1 MAGVERSLAGCPR
14 RGLGTAFG
22 LGDGRAPCGRPPVP
36 HHAHHGRR
44 FLLIKLVAVVG
55 TSLAVSF
62 VCSVLEAV
70 LLSVNHSYI
79 AVLRSRGNRAGQ
91 ILHAMKRRIDEPIA
105 AILTLNTIAHT
116 IGAALGGAIAAQ
128 AFGGDI
134 AVGVFAAALTLAVL
148 VLSEIIPKTIGAT
161 FCRQLAQPAAHLLRA
176 MVFLMK
182 PLLVPLGYVSRWIRP
197 SQARPETISRA
208 EIEALAEI
216 GHREGA
222 IDEDEFKVMSNVM
235 QLDEI
240 AVSEVMTP
248 RIDIVAVPVD
258 ASADQAMEVMLDRGK
273 LRLPVYDGDLDR
285 IVGILL
291 ARDLWRA
298 AREGRETV
306 REIARPVRF
315 APASKPVEELIREM
329 RARRTK
335 MIIVLDEFGGTAGL
349 ATLED
354 LIEEIVG
361 EIQDEH
367 EADEPHD
374 FRENGDGS
382 TLIRG
387 STPVKDVEDRLDVEL
402 GEEFDTIGG
411 YVFGAL
417 EGIAKPG
424 DSVDTAAGRLRVVR
438 VRRRRVEYVQF
449 EPRGWSPE
457 ISSPSVPGSS

>member
-1 MAGVERSLAGCPR
+1 MV
-14 RGLGTAFG
+14 
-22 LGDGRAPCGRPPVP
+22 VQ
-36 HHAHHGRR
+36 
-44 FLLIKLVAVVG
+44 LVAVVG
-55 TSLAVSF
+55 ASLAISF

-70 LLSVNHSYI
+70 LLSVSHAHI
-79 AVLRSRGNRAGQ
+79 AVLRSRGERAGH

-116 IGAALGGAIAAQ
+116 IGAALGGAIAAR
-128 AFGGDI
+128 AFGDVV
-134 AVGVFAAALTLAVL
+134 VGAFAAVLTLAVL

-161 FCRQLAQPAAHLLRA
+161 FCNRLANPAAYLLRA
-176 MVFLMK
+176 MVVVMK
-182 PLLVPLGYVSRWIRP
+182 PLLVPLGWLSRWIKP
-197 SQARPETISRA
+197 SGALPGTISRA

-222 IDEDEFKVMSNVM
+222 IAEDEFHVMSNVM

-240 AVSEVMTP
+240 AASEVMTP
-248 RIDIVAVPVD
+248 RIDIVAVPVEATID
-258 ASADQAMEVMLDRGK
+258 EAMEVMLDRGK
-273 LRLPVYDGDLDR
+273 LRLPVYEGDLDR

-298 AREGRETV
+298 AREGRDAIQ
-306 REIARPVRF
+306 EIARPIRF

-329 RARRTK
+329 RAERTK

-349 ATLED
+349 VTLED

-367 EADEPHD
+367 EVDEPRD
-374 FRENGDGS
+374 FQDTEGGR

-387 STPVKDVEDRLDVEL
+387 GAPVKDVEDRLGVEL

-417 EGIAKPG
+417 EGVAKTG
-424 DSVDTAAGRLRVVR
+424 DSVETVSGRLRVVG
-438 VRRRRVEYVQF
+438 VRRRRIEYLVF
-449 EPRGWSPE
+449 EPRD
-457 ISSPSVPGSS
+457 